1 MFNLKELLWDGRVG
15 ELKRSQTG
23 CWNLT
28 SGGNSTGCW
37 KKDHVDLWIFFF
49 INQVMSLLSH
59 NDNLTKKWNS
69 RPITIKLAL
78 IANCEICHWVK
89 FLFLFFSLLFRWRKS
104 LEKKVVWLCVIYFFL
119 CNFNA
124 LFFVVEKITAKLN
137 EDAAIKW
144 QLTSQN
150 SLIWF
155 QHAVH

>member
-1 MFNLKELLWDGRVG
+1 MRWKGGGVKKESNWMLKFNFRWKFNWMLKKG
-15 ELKRSQTG
+15 S
-23 CWNLT
+23 CWPL
-28 SGGNSTGCW
+28 
-37 KKDHVDLWIFFF
+37 DLFF

-104 LEKKVVWLCVIYFFL
+104 LEKKVVWLCVIYFF
-119 CNFNA
+119 CAISMHF
-124 LFFVVEKITAKLN
+124 FFVVEKITAKLN